1 MESALAKRRV
11 QEEGSSDLTGLRV
24 PSPNAT
30 APLYHQLKLALTD
43 HIVSGRW
50 PPGTELPSEPEL
62 CRHFAVSRGTLRRAL
77 GDLATQGLISRQQGR
92 GTFVGT
98 AKFEGA
104 VLASYA
110 FYRAGAINHD
120 GGSKVVRCELRQPSE
135 ELRRMLDLGPDETI
149 WELERVQSMQAVPV
163 TLATS
168 FLPAALC
175 PDLDR
180 QNIAGRLLYGLL
192 ESAYG
197 LVLLRA
203 EESIEPV
210 AADDYVAERLDIP
223 PGTPVFQIE
232 RRSFGHGDRVKEFR
246 RSFMRGDRYKLRI
259 DLR

>member
-1 MESALAKRRV
+1 MESTLAKHRL
-11 QEEGSSDLTGLRV
+11 EEDGPSELIGLRV
-24 PSPNAT
+24 PSPTAT

-92 GTFVGT
+92 GTFVGS
-98 AKFEGA
+98 AKFEGS

-120 GGSKVVRCELRQPSE
+120 RESKVVRCELRQASE
-135 ELRRMLDLGPDETI
+135 ELRLMLDLGPGEAI
-149 WELERVQSMQAVPV
+149 WELERVQSMQGVPV

-180 QNIAGRLLYGLL
+180 QDIAGRLLYGLL

-197 LVLLRA
+197 LALLRA

-210 AADDYVAERLDIP
+210 LADDYVAERLDID